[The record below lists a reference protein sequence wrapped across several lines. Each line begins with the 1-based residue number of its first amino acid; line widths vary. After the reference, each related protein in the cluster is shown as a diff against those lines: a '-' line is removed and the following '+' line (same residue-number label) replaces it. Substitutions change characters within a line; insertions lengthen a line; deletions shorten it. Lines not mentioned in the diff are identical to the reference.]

1 MSIQVKKL
9 IGDTLKVTWVNS
21 GVTPTSIY
29 AAIYN
34 GSDTL
39 VNSVAMTSS
48 GNGHYFSVWTVVDTP
63 GFYVAETLA
72 QISGNPYKNR
82 IRFKAVKGEAD

>member
-1 MSIQVKKL
+1 MKMPKHL
-9 IGDTLKVTWVNS
+9 IGDTIKVTWINS
-21 GVTPTSIY
+21 GQTPSPIS

-39 VNSVAMTSS
+39 VNSIAMTSS
-48 GNGHYFSVWTVVDTP
+48 GNGFYYSHYTLPNTP

-72 QISGNPYKNR
+72 TIASNPYKNR
-82 IRFKAVKGEAD
+82 IKFKATKGEVD